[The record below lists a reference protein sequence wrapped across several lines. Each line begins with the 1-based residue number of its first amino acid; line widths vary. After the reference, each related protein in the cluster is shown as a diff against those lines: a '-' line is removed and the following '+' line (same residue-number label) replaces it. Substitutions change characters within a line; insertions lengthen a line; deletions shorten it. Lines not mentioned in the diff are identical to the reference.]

1 MGLSYNA
8 DSRRRNLQTLGP
20 VLARVLRHDVG
31 DWCQLGHRA
40 SSPVWPRS
48 KLFICSGREVHRP
61 NMGRW
66 PYPCECAVHISS
78 NHPMTS
84 FFSSTLF
91 SIIFMLL
98 HRKMWDSLSTRK
110 RLGGRPEWLL
120 NPIIAHRDERD
131 QRNRALVRVTL
142 DGRASSWH
150 DQTHAGGISQVHPTG
165 KSRNHDRWP
174 CKTTTTM
181 MIQSHTITYTEH
193 PGRDAHV
200 DWSWGC
206 KFTTTRNTRIR
217 IDIDLIGW
225 GLKRET

>member
-1 MGLSYNA
+1 MWGTGANSGIGHQARYGHGRNYSYVL
-8 DSRRRNLQTLGP
+8 DEKYIDRIWEDGP
-20 VLARVLRHDVG
+20 THVNVLYT
-31 DWCQLGHRA
+31 
-40 SSPVWPRS
+40 S
-48 KLFICSGREVHRP
+48 
-61 NMGRW
+61 
-66 PYPCECAVHISS
+66 
-78 NHPMTS
+78 HPIIPWLL

-98 HRKMWDSLSTRK
+98 HRKTWDSLSTRK

-142 DGRASSWH
+142 DARASSWH